1 MNNFLELEMKYNA
14 DNIKLVQ
21 FRKLMDDLK
30 AKSFLEV
37 SSFDIYYTNNKNEFI
52 RFRNGSEKP
61 ELTIKRKTKD
71 SNNQNRIEIN
81 LPIKTNDEK
90 LVEGFV
96 DLLGFSKNF
105 KIFKSCFIY
114 FYDFVDIVYYT
125 VYDEEMKEQ
134 GRYLEIEVLEDK
146 ISELGVEKS
155 FEILKGYETLLAPL
169 GISAQ
174 NRLRKSLFETYVRE

>member
-1 MNNFLELEMKYNA
+1 MSNFLELEMKYNA
-14 DNIKLVQ
+14 DNIKLTQ

-37 SSFDIYYTNNKNEFI
+37 SSFDTYFTNNKNEFI
-52 RFRNGSEKP
+52 RFRNGSTNP

-71 SNNQNRIEIN
+71 ANNQNRIEIN
-81 LPIKTNDEK
+81 LPINTNDDK
-90 LVEGFV
+90 LVEGFAS
-96 DLLGFSKNF
+96 LLGYTRNF

-114 FYDFVDIVYYT
+114 YFDLLDIVYYT

-134 GRYLEIEVLEDK
+134 GRFLEIEVLEDK
-146 ISELGVEKS
+146 IADLGVDKS
-155 FEILKGYETLLAPL
+155 FELLKQYETLLAPL